1 MSSNEYLM
9 AEPGGGEMKAVQVL
23 VDKAEKMGLSYSSL
37 TRAKNELGAKAM
49 KKDNYWF
56 WQL

>member
-1 MSSNEYLM
+1 M

-37 TRAKNELGAKAM
+37 TRAGNGLEAKAIR
-49 KKDNYWF
+49 KDGYWF